1 MGIISNIMQLNTITK
16 FLNTFFQVDRYN
28 EEEQGGIYLP
38 SARSIKRLG
47 LALEPWDGLHDWVK
61 TRHIDALFLHRPWK
75 VELEQLPHDLGII
88 SYHLPFDE
96 SLTLGFN
103 SRLADVLSL
112 SNLEVFG
119 EKQNR
124 PIGMIGQAPY
134 QTFTDIC
141 NCIKEIFNGYEQI
154 RAANEGEVKKVAVV
168 GAMTDLLVREAALHG
183 VNVYITGQL
192 RQPAA
197 QAIIDTQ
204 MSVITVGHY
213 RCELW
218 GLRTLASILQQR
230 WSKLNL
236 VVYR

>member
-1 MGIISNIMQLNTITK
+1 MQLDTITK
-16 FLNTFFQVDRYN
+16 FLNTFFQVERYN

-38 SARSIKRLG
+38 SARSIKRIG
-47 LALEPWDGLHDWVK
+47 LALEPWDGLYDWIK

-75 VELEQLPHDLGII
+75 LEVEQLPPHTGII

-103 SRLADVLSL
+103 PRLADVLSL

-124 PIGMIGQAPY
+124 PIGMIGQAPN
-134 QTFTDIC
+134 QNFTDLC
-141 NCIKEIFNGYEQI
+141 NCIDDIFNGYEQI
-154 RAANEGEVKKVAVV
+154 RTASQSEVQKVAVV
-168 GAMTDLLVREAALHG
+168 GAMTDLLVRQAASHG
-183 VNVYITGQL
+183 VNAYITGQL

-204 MSVITVGHY
+204 MSVIAVGHY
-213 RCELW
+213 RCEIW
-218 GLRTLASILQQR
+218 GLYTLASVLQQR
-230 WSKLNL
+230 WSKLDVIVSRSFN
-236 VVYR
+236 R

>member
-1 MGIISNIMQLNTITK
+1 MYLDTITK
-16 FLNTFFQVDRYN
+16 FLNTFFQVERYN

-38 SARSIKRLG
+38 STRSIKRLG
-47 LALEPWDGLHDWVK
+47 LALEPWDGLYNWVK
-61 TRHIDALFLHRPWK
+61 NQHIDALFLHRPWK
-75 VELEQLPHDLGII
+75 LNVEQLPPDIGVI

-103 SRLADVLSL
+103 TRLADVLSL
-112 SNLEVFG
+112 SGLEVFG

-124 PIGMIGQAPY
+124 PIGMTGQAPN

-141 NCIKEIFNGYEQI
+141 DCINEVFNGYEQI

-168 GAMTDLLVREAALHG
+168 GAMTDLLVREAASHG

-197 QAIIDTQ
+197 QAVIDTQ
-204 MSVITVGHY
+204 MSVIAVGHY
-213 RCELW
+213 RCEIW
-218 GLRTLASILQQR
+218 GLHTLASILQQR
-230 WSKLNL
+230 WSKLYL
-236 VVYR
+236 VVR

>member
-1 MGIISNIMQLNTITK
+1 MQLDTITK
-16 FLNTFFQVDRYN
+16 FLNTFFQVERYN

-38 SARSIKRLG
+38 STRSIKRLG
-47 LALEPWDGLHDWVK
+47 LALEPWDGLYNWVK
-61 TRHIDALFLHRPWK
+61 SQHIDALFLHRPWK
-75 VELEQLPHDLGII
+75 LELEQLSPDIGVI

-103 SRLADVLSL
+103 TRLADVLSL

-124 PIGMIGQAPY
+124 PIGMIGQAPN

-141 NCIKEIFNGYEQI
+141 DCVNEVFNGYEQI
-154 RAANEGEVKKVAVV
+154 GAASENEIKKVAVV
-168 GAMTDLLVREAALHG
+168 GAMTDLLVREAASHG

-204 MSVITVGHY
+204 MSVIAVGHY
-213 RCELW
+213 RCEIW
-218 GLRTLASILQQR
+218 GLHTLASILQQR
-230 WSKLNL
+230 WSKLYL
-236 VVYR
+236 VVR